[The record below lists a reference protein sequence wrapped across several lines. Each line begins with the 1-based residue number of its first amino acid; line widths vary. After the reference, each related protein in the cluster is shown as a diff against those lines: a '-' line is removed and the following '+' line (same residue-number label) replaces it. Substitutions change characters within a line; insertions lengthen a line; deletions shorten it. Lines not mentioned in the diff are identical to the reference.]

1 MKSLK
6 GKTVSEL
13 EAIVIENK
21 KALLNL
27 RFQKKL
33 GNQVKVNMFRK
44 LKREIARIK
53 TILNNSSEAAQ

>member
-6 GKTVSEL
+6 GKTVGEL

-33 GNQVKVNMFRK
+33 GNQVKVDMFRK
-44 LKREIARIK
+44 LKRQIARVK
-53 TILNNSSEAAQ
+53 TILNNNTETTQ

>member
-6 GKTVSEL
+6 GKTVGEL

-33 GNQVKVNMFRK
+33 GNQVKVDMFRK
-44 LKREIARIK
+44 LKRQIARIK
-53 TILNNSSEAAQ
+53 TILNNTETTQ